1 MADNILTENDGW
13 TRHEQ
18 SVFKINRSFR
28 PPFYVKTLG
37 GYYDKEEELCFSA
50 GDEYIILHKL
60 KIKSVIA
67 SIVQGSHHRVSLK
80 IPLDYAGKFYPIS
93 NSRTQSPE
101 ALPLKDMLYSNELPI
116 EVRLGNP
123 QQHGKLFLEK
133 LRSNLDCVLKLSDQ
147 VTDDYFLGRS
157 VDGKLVFLFST
168 EENMNFLVK
177 KVNTNDVNHLLM
189 NMAEL
194 KYDIFIVNVSN
205 PGVQFLKLEDAVTNR
220 TPPRRPPKPSSL
232 PAGKSP
238 NSPLLSP
245 KQRSL
250 QIEEP
255 GEDHSQQFSYEVTT
269 PISFK
274 KPTLKPKPP
283 KQTIE
288 GKQST
293 SNHPPHHIPP
303 AGNHTSPKS
312 VKPQGTDWKQP
323 NDHEIGTTDPT
334 ESYHDA
340 NNGENSASV
349 SPPKGPTP
357 PVSPR
362 SLRTNWKSENHASS
376 EMSSTVSRE
385 NPQGHGATVTPYIS
399 PKGSL
404 TPPMSPRSPCTDWK
418 KPGEHASS
426 EKSSPEPRE
435 NPQGYGAIV
444 TPVPPKGSLT
454 PPMSPRSLRTNWK
467 KPGEHASSEKSS
479 PESHDNSQGH
489 SATVTPVPPKGSLTP
504 PMSPRSLRT
513 NWKKPGEH
521 ASSETSNPE
530 SRGNPQSHGA
540 TVTPISPKGPP
551 MSPRSLRTNWKKP
564 GEHASSETS
573 PPDFHDDIKG
583 ATTTF
588 SQGAPATNPESWQQP
603 RDPIAPLEHP
613 SSSVISSHDHNITK
627 SSGKQD
633 LLVSFSASNTVQNRF
648 GDKKTRK
655 TLHKEVVTIN
665 FQKGGSSAKPAFSPP
680 IPPIPTKKT
689 KDQAKPP
696 PPPLPSYPHPDDDE
710 ENDTDE
716 EYNDKAAEQVT
727 YPPRG
732 GEDIRNVTVPPLPP
746 SLSTHSRKPPPLP
759 PPHEK
764 YENMDENN
772 TSVPPRRHFEK
783 AARPDS
789 DYLTPSQSLNQN
801 DSDSDLS
808 DYENIDSDLSDYE
821 RVEPQDEEPYRTPQ
835 SPLPSPTS
843 PTTANISPKTK
854 KKFNIKNKFSK
865 LKWKNSKKEMASGD
879 MADDELTEDPYAEQQ
894 ADRRV
899 SKKHY
904 RSPHDA
910 LPMPTQ
916 PGPFSMPPSLPG
928 HFIPPGRSLPSGR
941 SQLPPPS
948 HNIEDSDSDL
958 SDYERVDDD
967 EPKAAWKYGQGQ
979 PIRLQSP
986 PKPAS
991 SMGGSMRQRLPDPN
1005 PKTGVPSNVGI
1016 VHPSTVQIVQ
1026 PVKSSS
1032 EEFPRELCHLSVE
1045 AVAETLRKLKMP
1057 DNVVENF
1064 RDAQIDGQIFVCLD
1078 DNMLDQLEVG
1088 SLHKLKIIKFK
1099 NGWRPNHT

>member
-232 PAGKSP
+232 PA
-238 NSPLLSP
+238 
-245 KQRSL
+245 
-250 QIEEP
+250 
-255 GEDHSQQFSYEVTT
+255 
-269 PISFK
+269 
-274 KPTLKPKPP
+274 
-283 KQTIE
+283 
-288 GKQST
+288 
-293 SNHPPHHIPP
+293 
-303 AGNHTSPKS
+303 
-312 VKPQGTDWKQP
+312 
-323 NDHEIGTTDPT
+323 
-334 ESYHDA
+334 
-340 NNGENSASV
+340 
-349 SPPKGPTP
+349 
-357 PVSPR
+357 
-362 SLRTNWKSENHASS
+362 
-376 EMSSTVSRE
+376 
-385 NPQGHGATVTPYIS
+385 
-399 PKGSL
+399 
-404 TPPMSPRSPCTDWK
+404 
-418 KPGEHASS
+418 
-426 EKSSPEPRE
+426 
-435 NPQGYGAIV
+435 
-444 TPVPPKGSLT
+444 
-454 PPMSPRSLRTNWK
+454 
-467 KPGEHASSEKSS
+467 
-479 PESHDNSQGH
+479 
-489 SATVTPVPPKGSLTP
+489 
-504 PMSPRSLRT
+504 
-513 NWKKPGEH
+513 
-521 ASSETSNPE
+521 
-530 SRGNPQSHGA
+530 
-540 TVTPISPKGPP
+540 
-551 MSPRSLRTNWKKP
+551 
-564 GEHASSETS
+564 
-573 PPDFHDDIKG
+573 
-583 ATTTF
+583 
-588 SQGAPATNPESWQQP
+588 
-603 RDPIAPLEHP
+603 
-613 SSSVISSHDHNITK
+613 
-627 SSGKQD
+627 
-633 LLVSFSASNTVQNRF
+633 ASNTVQNRF